1 MDKFWEGKVIRADG
15 SEVPAKDA
23 VPEEKK
29 IICFYFSAHWC
40 PPCRQFTPMLK
51 EFYNKT
57 KEQGI
62 EVVFV
67 SSDKTE
73 KDMNDYYKESHGDW
87 LRIAHKSSLAKELN
101 NHFEVDGIPTLAV
114 CKRGGDVITADGVE
128 QVAEIGAPILDKW
141 INGFDWEKADKNLA
155 LMRESEF
162 IKSDGTKV
170 SGKDALGSNKMVC
183 FYFSAHWCG
192 PCRQFTPLLKEFY
205 SEVKEAGM
213 EVVFISAD
221 NSEEEMNSYYEESHG
236 SWLRAEHESDVSQNL
251 MKHFEC
257 NYFPYMVVIKAD
269 GTFVTKEGTGAVRK
283 DFKAG
288 KGQEL
293 FDSWMA

>member
-1 MDKFWEGKVIRADG
+1 VIQPDG

-23 VPEEKK
+23 VPEDKK

-57 KEQGI
+57 KEQGVEI
-62 EVVFV
+62 VFV

-87 LRIAHKSSLAKELN
+87 LRIAHKSSLGKELN
-101 NHFEVDGIPTLAV
+101 EHFEVDGIPTLAV
-114 CKRGGDVITADGVE
+114 CKRSGEVITGDGVE
-128 QVAEIGAPILDKW
+128 QVAEIGAPIVDKW

-162 IKSDGTKV
+162 IKSDGAKV
-170 SGKDALGSNKMVC
+170 SGKDALESKKLVC
-183 FYFSAHWCG
+183 FYFSAHWCP
-192 PCRQFTPLLKEFY
+192 PCRQFTPVLKEFY
-205 SEVKEAGM
+205 SEVKEQGM
-213 EVVFISAD
+213 EVVFVSAD
-221 NSEEEMNSYYEESHG
+221 NSEEEMDSYYKESHG
-236 SWLRAEHESDVSQNL
+236 NWLRAEHESDVSQNL

-257 NYFPYMVVIKAD
+257 QYFPFMVVVKAD
-269 GTFVTKEGTGAVRK
+269 GTFVTKEGTGEVRK
-283 DFKAG
+283 GFKAG
-288 KGQEL
+288 KGKDL
-293 FDSWMA
+293 LAKWMA